1 MRVSA
6 PLALATLSLSA
17 LSLGSPLDNQAV
29 LLSDN
34 FVQEPRWK
42 YRTCG
47 MSPSRP
53 LSSGLICELSCA
65 DNDEDPIVHIK
76 SIELSPDSPA
86 PGKDLTVKVKAET
99 SETIEVQLHS
109 LFARQYSTV
118 VCVGRCIC

>member
-6 PLALATLSLSA
+6 PLALVTLSLSA

-53 LSSGLICELSCA
+53 LSSGLIYELSCP

-99 SETIEVQLHS
+99 SETIEVQFHS
-109 LFARQYSTV
+109 LFTRQ
-118 VCVGRCIC
+118 

>member
-1 MRVSA
+1 MTACCHERDVSPIRKQGFLVQPIMRVLA

-53 LSSGLICELSCA
+53 LLSGLI
-65 DNDEDPIVHIK
+65 
-76 SIELSPDSPA
+76 
-86 PGKDLTVKVKAET
+86 
-99 SETIEVQLHS
+99 
-109 LFARQYSTV
+109 
-118 VCVGRCIC
+118 